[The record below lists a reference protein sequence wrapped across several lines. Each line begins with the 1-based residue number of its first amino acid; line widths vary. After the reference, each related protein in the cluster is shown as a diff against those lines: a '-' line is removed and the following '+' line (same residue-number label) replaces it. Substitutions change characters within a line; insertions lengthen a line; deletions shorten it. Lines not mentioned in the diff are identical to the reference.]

1 MSPSPDFQYI
11 KKVLLL
17 QGEPDRVPIMEQSV
31 DRDVKKAFIG
41 RPIQTLEDE
50 AEFWISAG
58 YDYVPLIMGMRTSVR
73 IATGNVQ
80 SQLRGIDLSKVNR
93 MAKARYSVVEDE
105 ERERGWAEEGTG
117 IIAGHA
123 EFDSIEWPD
132 PDAMDYSPL
141 EEVRRYIP
149 KGAGVIAS
157 IGYIYATVSR
167 LMGFQNMCEKM
178 VEEPDLVARVFDR
191 VGQIQMRI
199 FENVVNSGLA
209 DATWNPDDV
218 AYVNGTMVSPR
229 ILRQH
234 LWPWYKEM
242 GRISR
247 ERGMPFIYHSDG
259 KVDQILD
266 DIVDCGFTTLH
277 PIEPKA
283 TDIVWVKEKYGD
295 RLSLIGNIDL
305 AYTLTRGTPEEVE
318 EEVKERIS
326 KLAPGGG
333 YAVGSAN
340 SVTEYVPLAN
350 FNAMREATFKYGKYP
365 IQV

>member
-1 MSPSPDFQYI
+1 MNPNPNFQRI
-11 KKVLLL
+11 RQTLLL

-31 DRDVKKAFIG
+31 DRDIKKAFIG

-50 AEFWISAG
+50 VEFWVSAG
-58 YDYVPLIMGMRTSVR
+58 YDYVPLVMGMRTSVR

-80 SQLRGIDLSKVNR
+80 TQMQGIDLSKVNR
-93 MAKARYSVVEDE
+93 IARAHYSVVEDE

-117 IIAGHA
+117 IIAGQA
-123 EFDSIEWPD
+123 EFDSIQWPD
-132 PDAMDYSPL
+132 PDALDYSPL
-141 EEVRRYIP
+141 QEVRRYLP
-149 KGAGVIAS
+149 AGAGVIAS

-167 LMGFQNMCEKM
+167 LMGFQNMCEKLI
-178 VEEPDLVARVFDR
+178 EEPDLVARVFEKVGSIQFR
-191 VGQIQMRI
+191 VFQ
-199 FENVVNSGLA
+199 NVVKSGLV
-209 DATWNPDDV
+209 DATWNPDDI
-218 AYVNGTMVSPR
+218 AYIGGTMVAPKY
-229 ILRQH
+229 LRQH

-247 ERGMPFIYHSDG
+247 EHDIPFVYHSDG

-266 DIVDCGFTTLH
+266 DLVDCGFTTLH

-283 TDIVWVKEKYGD
+283 TDIVRVKSEYGD
-295 RLSLIGNIDL
+295 KLSLIGNVDL

-318 EEVKERIS
+318 EEVKERIQQ
-326 KLAPGGG
+326 LAPGGG

-350 FNAMREATFKYGKYP
+350 FNAMREATFKYGRYP
-365 IQV
+365 IQA